1 MHSPTSLNSN
11 AVPRDIPKP
20 ASADELAKNGNK
32 KKSFMSNI
40 FRKKGR
46 SGAGAGTS
54 DKRPPSRR
62 DRDFLFDLEEKCSE
76 RAEFLEGT
84 PTVRKSVSDRHCAS
98 RIESLTF
105 SCLDSP
111 NRQNVDTG
119 EYSPGKSIWITEGV
133 VQHALDLPYGS
144 IKELPLETKES
155 LAEYMNM
162 FVAIKRAL
170 IKYKKANALK
180 AEDPNPPYNKARD
193 LFTQANILHLFKHAD
208 EEDIAPYAPTDML
221 IRLYLG
227 TLLDRFLLPGTS
239 SVVTKAACGHVHD
252 LNKVRELN
260 WPYIVLQ
267 NMMNGCKTL
276 TATLMKSCVVVDLRT
291 RDEIKLKF
299 DDVTIDEKTYVG
311 CFKPGGLMN
320 SKILHLVCDLWSQS
334 MDDAIILQEASVLE
348 LLSETNYKVLKN
360 DLTADKAHKEKIFI
374 PLASHGHFSLV
385 VVLKTRKEKLI
396 IDSLPATHDI
406 IIDSPETHDS
416 MALTLLRELDSYLL
430 DTHGV
435 DISEYSVKR
444 PNVQPQ
450 DNNRDCGFHVLL
462 YIDGLKLGN
471 VSDISNI
478 TTERVSVF
486 RAELSAS
493 LYNHIG
499 NEKNVVSEVEVDPNE
514 DDGKIVETGDPS
526 ANLQEVDRN
535 DEHQNNGS
543 VPLHTSAENTPEELS
558 SGTVA
563 VTAAAV
569 LVAPLETVNIVQ
581 PGSSSVA
588 TTAPEKNDASQGIT
602 VPHVSP
608 PLSPADACELSLL
621 LNPDTLEEPS
631 EARADGSSPNLVP
644 PEAHTSEEHADSSRI
659 AQEDGTFAS
668 EHTSLEVQDSED
680 QEGNEKA
687 EENKTPDTTTKT
699 PSDLLGQRRPVA
711 NRRRFSEVNFQ
722 NPTLVSTEESDK
734 IWEVIKEGWNDTVL
748 FNMGGIS
755 LTGVEL
761 KCCINDAN

>member
-1 MHSPTSLNSN
+1 MCGTPHPHSPFITFKRINMHSPTSLSSN
-11 AVPRDIPKP
+11 VVPRDIPKP

-40 FRKKGR
+40 FHKKGR
-46 SGAGAGTS
+46 SGAGADTS

-62 DRDFLFDLEEKCSE
+62 DRDFLFDLEEKCGE
-76 RAEFLEGT
+76 RAEFLDAT
-84 PTVRKSVSDRHCAS
+84 PTVRKSVSVLVDCIKGNPLAADKRSGRAYLYNTEML
-98 RIESLTF
+98 RKLLE
-105 SCLDSP
+105 DS
-111 NRQNVDTG
+111 Q
-119 EYSPGKSIWITEGV
+119 
-133 VQHALDLPYGS
+133 
-144 IKELPLETKES
+144 IKKKLGG
-155 LAEYMNM
+155 A
-162 FVAIKRAL
+162 KR
-170 IKYKKANALK
+170 LK
-180 AEDPNPPYNKARD
+180 PQDA
-193 LFTQANILHLFKHAD
+193 
-208 EEDIAPYAPTDML
+208 
-221 IRLYLG
+221 
-227 TLLDRFLLPGTS
+227 
-239 SVVTKAACGHVHD
+239 HD
-252 LNKVRELN
+252 
-260 WPYIVLQ
+260 
-267 NMMNGCKTL
+267 
-276 TATLMKSCVVVDLRT
+276 RT

-299 DDVTIDEKTYVG
+299 DDVTIDEKTYVE

-348 LLSETNYKVLKN
+348 LLSGTNYKVLKN
-360 DLTADKAHKEKIFI
+360 DLTADKAQKEK
-374 PLASHGHFSLV
+374 
-385 VVLKTRKEKLI
+385 
-396 IDSLPATHDI
+396 
-406 IIDSPETHDS
+406 
-416 MALTLLRELDSYLL
+416 
-430 DTHGV
+430 
-435 DISEYSVKR
+435 
-444 PNVQPQ
+444 
-450 DNNRDCGFHVLL
+450 
-462 YIDGLKLGN
+462 
-471 VSDISNI
+471 
-478 TTERVSVF
+478 ERVSVF

-687 EENKTPDTTTKT
+687 EESKTPDTTTKT

-734 IWEVIKEGWNDTVL
+734 IWKSSKRAGTFIRHRGSPV
-748 FNMGGIS
+748 
-755 LTGVEL
+755 
-761 KCCINDAN
+761 